1 MCKIDITSIYKYIKM
16 ILLQIKHHLV
26 LLTIIDCRIKLVSEA

>member
-1 MCKIDITSIYKYIKM
+1 MCKRFIRSIYKYIKM

-26 LLTIIDCRIKLVSEA
+26 LLTIVDCRMELVSEG